1 MNLKVRFKNAPF
13 VIAFIGAIV
22 GFVYQILGM
31 FGVVAPISQ
40 DQVIQIFGLIVN
52 ILVGLGVLVNPTTK
66 GISD

>member
-40 DQVIQIFGLIVN
+40 DQVTQIFGLIVN